1 MVTVCNVSTYTATD
15 SRSFGW
21 CINCLCFPSPFLG
34 PSVMGLCH
42 VMWPF
47 YSCKFVGWCMRVR
60 LCVCECTVHMSFLFP
75 PPQTYMTLDK
85 ALPDT
90 DVLYMTRLQ
99 KERFSS
105 AREYDKVRGQEGF
118 SLFMFH
124 MIFHV
129 YTERARDV
137 YENCTATYTNC
148 QSQCLVCHRWD
159 VSCCCHGSCEGVMSW
174 LRKSWQGPRRR
185 WSFFTL
191 SLGSTKSGGISILLS
206 IYSHPLKLMRTVW
219 FVVCIQNVF
228 FLFVWH
234 LFEKWMSMLNLK
246 LNFCH
251 LCWLV
256 FPLTVVPCTAL
267 HLASWNQE
275 FDITL

>member
-1 MVTVCNVSTYTATD
+1 MVTVCNVSTYINTATD

-159 VSCCCHGSCEGVMSW
+159 VLLLPWQLRGSYVLTPQVLTRAKEKMV
-174 LRKSWQGPRRR
+174 
-185 WSFFTL
+185 
-191 SLGSTKSGGISILLS
+191 IL
-206 IYSHPLKLMRTVW
+206 HPLPRVDEIRW
-219 FVVCIQNVF
+219 DFN
-228 FLFVWH
+228 
-234 LFEKWMSMLNLK
+234 
-246 LNFCH
+246 
-251 LCWLV
+251 
-256 FPLTVVPCTAL
+256 
-267 HLASWNQE
+267 
-275 FDITL
+275 ITLYLFTSFKINANCLICGVYSECVFLICMALV